1 MVDKVNL
8 AMSFKIFDYQ
18 KKEERIFKRDS
29 SMNFQEKLS
38 VSLRLLCSNSSTFEV
53 LTIQLN
59 ESSAANEKW

>member
-38 VSLRLLCSNSSTFEV
+38 VSLKTGFYVRTVRRLKF
-53 LTIQLN
+53 
-59 ESSAANEKW
+59 